1 MQWLLGALGTIFDT
15 YSLEDNRKAFFLAL
29 PLCAVVS
36 LLALESLNITCEN
49 VVLLLAVL
57 WVSSSGQ
64 NSTVDD
70 LNELRE
76 SIFMA
81 SLDVSIINEVISRVY
96 WLRISDIEKKCLVA
110 SSFVLSRFLSTSINF
125 GNDCVD
131 NAEAIENDTPVSWF
145 NTRQY
150 LIPCKFN
157 LTIGDTEINEAFVAG
172 FNLNPTAS
180 YTFQS
185 PLSRTWRGLSFR
197 VKIKVSASGLLMGAL
212 MCYFLLGEQEQSV
225 HVREKFIVTVGTKQ
239 IGTFHQMSSQ
249 FFKWHDKIVPRGTMS
264 IEQFKEKFDIDNFP
278 VSLSVAMMQVYV
290 RI

>member
-1 MQWLLGALGTIFDT
+1 MDEDEAEAFEEVVRFFYFGNLRCDDTTSVSFLLKLLHVADRLLAAQCCGVVRHTIKAQSNGAPRAVSREDVLNFFGFATSESKKCLESFFTDAMVVELGALKTMFDT
-15 YSLEDNRKAFFLAL
+15 YPLEDDRKAFFLAL
-29 PLCAVVS
+29 PLCAVIS

-96 WLRISDIEKKCLVA
+96 WLRISDIEKERLVA
-110 SSFVLSRFLSTSINF
+110 SSFVLSRFPSTSINF

-150 LIPCKFN
+150 FIPCKFN
-157 LTIGDTEINEAFVAG
+157 LTIGDT
-172 FNLNPTAS
+172 
-180 YTFQS
+180 
-185 PLSRTWRGLSFR
+185 
-197 VKIKVSASGLLMGAL
+197 
-212 MCYFLLGEQEQSV
+212 
-225 HVREKFIVTVGTKQ
+225 
-239 IGTFHQMSSQ
+239 
-249 FFKWHDKIVPRGTMS
+249 
-264 IEQFKEKFDIDNFP
+264 
-278 VSLSVAMMQVYV
+278 
-290 RI
+290 